1 MNNYQAQGRARM
13 CRKTFAI
20 AEDLGRRLCDAKKRG
35 TADGLPSMYQRSS
48 KTGSIMDQTGTP
60 NRRRGSSIPYKRS
73 PSRGMQSWP
82 TLVVLFRVVSFADS
96 ASGPSDL
103 YATAPRS

>member
-20 AEDLGRRLCDAKKRG
+20 AEDLGRRLCDAKKRV
-35 TADGLPSMYQRSS
+35 TADGLHSMYQRSS

-73 PSRGMQSWP
+73 PLSRKM
-82 TLVVLFRVVSFADS
+82 
-96 ASGPSDL
+96 
-103 YATAPRS
+103 RSPGFPPPGDGGKWNLTGVMFGVRPFMCN